1 VNFGRFNTLVL
12 MTAVL
17 SCLAASSGYA
27 QQHEHSDP
35 MPAGAKL
42 GAVSFEISCKAE
54 LQPEFNRAVALL
66 HSFWHSEAQRAFER
80 VAAADPNCAM
90 AYWGVAMSHFH
101 LGLSW
106 PAPADLELGRQALRK
121 AEAAAEKDAREAAYI
136 EALRELYTD
145 FKIEDSWKYFKS
157 YADKLSQIAA
167 SYPKDLEA
175 KVFEGLALILAEQPG
190 DSNLTELKQAVNLL
204 QPLLLQYPDHPG
216 IAHYL
221 IHACDTPGLAQEGLE
236 AARRYAKI
244 APAAPH
250 ALHMPS
256 HIFTR
261 LGLWQEDID
270 SNLASRAAAEKAQA
284 GAENRLHAME
294 FLEYAYLQIGH
305 DEEAR
310 AIMAETK
317 TVRPSEVDSRYGN
330 YYATV
335 QARFPTMFAIE
346 TRDWQAAAHAELIAG
361 DDGWGRGLTLLA
373 HAIAAGHLRD
383 GALAKTTLQATEV
396 FIKQQMKGRPLP
408 QSGTAEAGFL
418 DEIHAWTDF
427 ANGDLAGAVKLL
439 RPIADAQDRVG
450 KGELDLPVREM
461 IAEMLLIDG
470 KDEEALKEYQASLAS
485 DPNRFNA
492 LLGAGQAAERLG
504 QRDVAAKYY
513 RTLLVNCGGANGSAL
528 VAVSHAQMVV
538 DEIGSNA
545 RNAAKSI
552 VPRSDE
558 AVISCERAAPGSI
571 TAALTCIDKTEAM
584 GRLDEAGC
592 FVANAPAVVEVR
604 NVWLAR
610 ESLPASAAARD
621 HTIQLF
627 MAACLVE
634 AHSKLKP
641 ADAAEL
647 SAVAFLRHALADP
660 DPQTAGIA
668 MLSLAPVLVQDD
680 IAIIVERASTES
692 ALVMPAVTALSFPCT
707 VEAASGIAKIQSVY
721 AGSERGSEIQRLV
734 EGNAALCDDEGH
746 ANRAAFSGEV
756 LVPAP
761 REGEH

>member
-1 VNFGRFNTLVL
+1 VRHLITRIHTGLLIGALLSSSF
-12 MTAVL
+12 AVL
-17 SCLAASSGYA
+17 PVLA
-27 QQHEHSDP
+27 QEHEHSDP
-35 MPAGAKL
+35 MPADARL

-66 HSFWHSEAQRAFER
+66 HSFWHSEAQRVFEN

-167 SYPKDLEA
+167 MYPKDLEA
-175 KVFEGLALILAEQPG
+175 KVFEGLALILAQQPG
-190 DSNLTELKQAVNLL
+190 DLQLTELKHAAALL
-204 QPLLLQYPDHPG
+204 QPLLQQYPDHPG

-270 SNLASRAAAEKAQA
+270 SNLASKAAAEKAHA

-294 FLEYAYLQIGH
+294 FLEYAYLQIGR

-310 AIMAETK
+310 AIIAEAK
-317 TVRPSEVDSRYGN
+317 TIPQTEVDPRYGN

-346 TRDWQAAAHAELIAG
+346 IHDWRAAAQAQPMVG
-361 DDGWGRGLTLLA
+361 DGGWGRELVLPS

-383 GALAKTTLQATEV
+383 RALAMATLQATEV
-396 FIKQQMKGRPLP
+396 LTKQQMKGRPLP

-427 ANGDLAGAVKLL
+427 ANGDLAGAVTLL
-439 RPIADAQDRVG
+439 RPIADRQDKVG

-461 IAEMLLIDG
+461 LAEMLLIDG
-470 KDEEALKEYQASLAS
+470 NAKEALKEYQASLAS

-492 LLGAGQAAERLG
+492 LLGAGRAAEQLG
-504 QRDVAAKYY
+504 NRNDAAGYY
-513 RTLLVNCGGANGSAL
+513 RTLLANCSGANGKAL
-528 VAVSHAQMVV
+528 VVLGH
-538 DEIGSNA
+538 
-545 RNAAKSI
+545 
-552 VPRSDE
+552 PRT
-558 AVISCERAAPGSI
+558 VIRE
-571 TAALTCIDKTEAM
+571 M
-584 GRLDEAGC
+584 
-592 FVANAPAVVEVR
+592 ANR
-604 NVWLAR
+604 
-610 ESLPASAAARD
+610 PAS
-621 HTIQLF
+621 
-627 MAACLVE
+627 
-634 AHSKLKP
+634 
-641 ADAAEL
+641 
-647 SAVAFLRHALADP
+647 
-660 DPQTAGIA
+660 
-668 MLSLAPVLVQDD
+668 
-680 IAIIVERASTES
+680 
-692 ALVMPAVTALSFPCT
+692 
-707 VEAASGIAKIQSVY
+707 
-721 AGSERGSEIQRLV
+721 
-734 EGNAALCDDEGH
+734 GNAIVRTSL
-746 ANRAAFSGEV
+746 
-756 LVPAP
+756 
-761 REGEH
+761 